1 MATEEA
7 TVAENTGEAT
17 AAPTAGKYTD
27 DDMAKLRR
35 SYEAKMGKAAEQ
47 ASAKAV
53 STLLSDLGL
62 TDVDELRDTL
72 ETAKGSMSA
81 ATQTETELKKA
92 QREAEKS
99 AKALAE
105 AQALLTEHDT
115 RAKRATSKDAIFAAA
130 AKVGAYEDDVW
141 AHLRDRV
148 VVSDDGSVV
157 GTDGTEVETLV
168 TSLVTARRNLLR
180 PSPGAGGAGSL
191 PSGNGK
197 TAPDMLNSSAREA
210 ALRAAGLIP

>member
-7 TVAENTGEAT
+7 TAAENAGEAT

-35 SYEAKMGKAAEQ
+35 SYEAKMTKAAEQ
-47 ASAKAV
+47 AKSAAV
-53 STLLSDLGL
+53 SSLLGELGVG
-62 TDVDELRDTL
+62 DAEELRDML
-72 ETAKGSMSA
+72 EAAKGTQTA
-81 ATQTETELKKA
+81 ASQTETELKKA

-105 AQALLTEHDT
+105 AQAKLADYDARTKK
-115 RAKRATSKDAIFAAA
+115 AQSKDAIFAAA

-157 GTDGTEVETLV
+157 GADGTEVDTLV
-168 TSLVTARRNLLR
+168 TSLVADRRNLLR

-197 TAPDMLNSSAREA
+197 SAPDMLNPAAREA